1 MDEQG
6 SLDAQFSVFQALSS
20 DLRIRILKQILAH
33 RGINLRQTAQQL
45 GLSMSTL
52 SPHIAKLEECG
63 LIYIL
68 DVPASHGM
76 QKCCYP
82 AMDQIAIDFTQD
94 AARHSRLYRAE
105 IPVGGYSDFSVAPT
119 CGLATEHAFLG
130 HLDEPRLFT
139 HPDRRKARILWFTT
153 GYVEYL
159 LPNFIPGKGVIDSL
173 SLRFELS
180 SEAPQHNNDWPST
193 IEFSLNG
200 TAIGSWICPGD
211 FGDRR
216 GLFNPEW
223 WYDFLNQYGLMKK
236 LTIDTEGTFLD
247 GARLSDVTVR
257 DLELNGQSVMKLRFT
272 VPEGRATSHGLTL
285 YGQGFGDYNQDIR
298 MAIRYHMEG

>member
-1 MDEQG
+1 MAEFDT
-6 SLDAQFSVFQALSS
+6 LDAQVAVFQALSS

-63 LIYIL
+63 LIRIL
-68 DVPASHGM
+68 DVPASHGV

-82 AMDQIAIDFTQD
+82 AMERIAIDFTQD
-94 AARHSRLYRAE
+94 TARQSRLYQAE
-105 IPVGGYSDFSVAPT
+105 IPVGGYSDFAVTPT
-119 CGLATEHAFLG
+119 CGLATESAFLG
-130 HLDEPRLFT
+130 RLDEPRLFT
-139 HPDRRKARILWFTT
+139 HPDRRKARILWFAT

-159 LPNFIPGKGVIDSL
+159 LPNFIPGSGVIDSL
-173 SLRFELS
+173 SLSFEVS

-200 TAIGSWICPGD
+200 TALGSWVCPGD

-236 LTIDTEGTFLD
+236 LTINTEGTFLD
-247 GARLSDVTVR
+247 EAQLSGVTVR
-257 DLELNGQSVMKLRFT
+257 DLGLNGQSVMKLRFA
-272 VPEGRATSHGLTL
+272 VPEGRATSRGITL

-298 MAIRYHMEG
+298 LAIRYHVEK